1 MIYSDLLHRFTEM
14 SRELFGN
21 NLVGIYLHGSAAMGC
36 FNPQKSDLDLI
47 LVVKEDIPDA
57 VKMEFM
63 RNVVKCNEEAPAKGI
78 ELSIVKKEFCKPF
91 VHPAPYELH
100 FSMSHLKWFQENPED
115 YIEKM
120 RGTDRDLAAH
130 FTIINTY
137 GVAVWGEEISRVFG
151 KVPREDYIDSIRYDI
166 GNARE
171 EILANPIYIVLNL
184 CRALAYLQE
193 GLILS
198 KKAGGE
204 WGIRTLPEE
213 FHDLIREALRCY
225 MADGQMAAPSKE
237 AVHFADYM
245 ISQMGQRTKDGTE
258 DKL

>member
-1 MIYSDLLHRFTEM
+1 MVYGDLLLQFTDM
-14 SRELFGN
+14 SRELFEN
-21 NLVGIYLHGSAAMGC
+21 NLAGVYLHGSAAMGC

-63 RNVVKCNEEAPAKGI
+63 KNVVKYNEAAPAKGI
-78 ELSIVKKEFCKPF
+78 ELSIVKRKFCNPF
-91 VHPAPYELH
+91 VYPTPYELH
-100 FSMSHLKWFQENPED
+100 FSMSHLKWFRENPKE

-137 GVAVWGEEISRVFG
+137 GVVVWGEEISRVFG
-151 KVPREDYIDSIRYDI
+151 KVPREDYIDSIQCDI
-166 GNARE
+166 ENARE
-171 EILANPIYIVLNL
+171 EILTNPVYIVLNL
-184 CRALAYLQE
+184 CRVLAYLRE
-193 GLILS
+193 GLICS

-213 FHDLIREALRCY
+213 FHTLIRDALRCY
-225 MADGQMAAPSKE
+225 MTEGRMAASSE
-237 AVHFADYM
+237 ETVHFADYM
-245 ISQMGQRTKDGTE
+245 MSQM
-258 DKL
+258 